1 MNIDVSKELEF
12 KTSRSGGKGGQNV
25 NKVET
30 QVEVRFNV
38 PNSFILS
45 QDQKELLLKKLA
57 NQLNKNYEL
66 LVVCNE
72 DRTQLGNK
80 SKAIKKINLLIGQNL
95 MVAKKRT
102 ATKIPKSIKEK
113 RLKSKKI
120 AGEIKHLR
128 RGKNFNFD
136 E

>member
-38 PNSFILS
+38 VNSFILS
-45 QDQKELLLKKLA
+45 QDQKELLLKKLV

-72 DRTQLGNK
+72 ERTQLGNK
-80 SKAIKKINLLIGQNL
+80 SKAIKKINLLIAKNL

-113 RLKSKKI
+113 RLKSKRI

-128 RGKNFNFD
+128 RGKNFNLD

>member
-1 MNIDVSKELEF
+1 MNIDVTKELEF

-38 PNSFILS
+38 ANSFILS

-80 SKAIKKINLLIGQNL
+80 SKAIKKINLLIAKNL

-113 RLKSKKI
+113 RLKNKRI
-120 AGEIKHLR
+120 AGDIKHLR
-128 RGKNFNFD
+128 RGKNFNLD

>member
-45 QDQKELLLKKLA
+45 QEQKELLLKKLA
-57 NQLNKNYEL
+57 NQLNKNNEL